1 MSLATMSAG
10 VSGTPIGN
18 ARTLLVLVIVLS
30 LTAGCADV
38 IGFLVFNGLFTAH
51 ITGNLVILAA
61 HIAAGTEAQISKILS
76 VPIFL
81 AMLILTRLL
90 AGCLESLRLDPL
102 RPLLLVQFLLLA
114 GCLVLGVAAGPHIG
128 TNAAIMVVAGMFGV
142 SAMAAQNA
150 LVQISLKGA
159 PATAVMTSNLTRFAA
174 DVGDMLLGG
183 DPADVAKARDRAAR
197 TLPAIVG
204 FAVGCG
210 VGAACEAALG
220 NWSLALPAGLA
231 LLALAVAFRIGP
243 ATVGT
248 GDTRLGR
255 TGQSGSS
262 RANA

>member
-18 ARTLLVLVIVLS
+18 ARTLLVLVVVLS

-61 HIAAGTEAQISKILS
+61 HIAAGTEAQIAKVLS
-76 VPIFL
+76 VPVFL
-81 AMLILTRLL
+81 AMLILTRLV
-90 AGCLESLRLDPL
+90 AGVLEWLRLDPL
-102 RPLLLVQFLLLA
+102 RPLLLLQFLLLA
-114 GCLVLGVAAGPHIG
+114 GCLVLDAAIGPHAGP
-128 TNAAIMVVAGMFGV
+128 NATIVIVAGMFGV
-142 SAMAAQNA
+142 SAMATQNA
-150 LVQISLKGA
+150 LVQISLKGE
-159 PATAVMTSNLTRFAA
+159 PPTAVMTSNLTRFAA

-183 DPADVAKARDRAAR
+183 GPDDIAKARDRAAR

-220 NWSLALPAGLA
+220 SWSLALPAGFA
-231 LLALAVAFRIGP
+231 LLALAVAFGIEP
-243 ATVGT
+243 GT
-248 GDTRLGR
+248 GNAGDTRLGR
-255 TGQSGSS
+255 TRQAGSS
-262 RANA
+262 RANV